1 MDIYAVGLSTDGTD
15 ACLRVVFQMGIFK
28 VTIMVN
34 THCMKVGLKYTVP
47 GLPISE
53 NSIILGSLV
62 LMHSQHVMDT
72 PPAVK
77 LCCSTA
83 ERDKN

>member
-1 MDIYAVGLSTDGTD
+1 MA
-15 ACLRVVFQMGIFK
+15 QMHAYVWFSRWGFSGSRLWLI
-28 VTIMVN
+28 VPA

-77 LCCSTA
+77 LCCSIA